1 MYHNLDDKAAELV
14 LLAIDDHLAEKVE
27 GASFVAGEADEYHI
41 DHFRIGAR
49 IVRCEYHTL
58 STRYHMDEITGRD
71 LAEFRQYHR
80 LH

>member
-14 LLAIDDHLAEKVE
+14 LHAIDDHLAEKVDS
-27 GASFVAGEADEYHI
+27 ASFVAGAHDEYQI
-41 DHFRIGAR
+41 DHFRIGSR
-49 IVRCEYHTL
+49 VVRCEYHTL

-71 LAEFRQYHR
+71 LAEFRVFHS